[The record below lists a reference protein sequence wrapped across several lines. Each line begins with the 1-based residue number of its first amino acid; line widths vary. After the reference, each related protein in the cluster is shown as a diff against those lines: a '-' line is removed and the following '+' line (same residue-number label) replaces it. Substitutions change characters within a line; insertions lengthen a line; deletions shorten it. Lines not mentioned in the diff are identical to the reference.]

1 MKHAR
6 TILLAGVALAAFA
19 AGAGFLCGAAALARD
34 ESPDAATGFVD
45 SQGATRADNAS
56 VTTRPS
62 GEPGARSS
70 DAPPAASGRSSGSR
84 NTDSA
89 SAARP
94 APPAMPGVRREDFVK
109 QYAVV
114 YEKNIFLRD
123 RPTYY
128 AASREAR
135 PDAAPAA
142 APRRAEESY
151 VVTGIALQEGRHVAF
166 IENTDTGETRRVL
179 DGESVATGKVI
190 SLDPDALEFE
200 RAGKRTRV
208 AIGRNLAGDV
218 VFTRPAPPPVTTAAS
233 TTPGGAP
240 GATSRPAV
248 GGMPP
253 GPLEPAAA
261 PPATGA
267 PDPNDPNLSVEERMR
282 LRRQQSGGR

>member
-34 ESPDAATGFVD
+34 ESPDAATGFAD
-45 SQGATRADNAS
+45 SQPATRADNAS

-70 DAPPAASGRSSGSR
+70 DAPPAAPGRSSGSR
-84 NTDSA
+84 DTDSA
-89 SAARP
+89 GAGRSV
-94 APPAMPGVRREDFVK
+94 PPAMPAARREDFVK

-114 YEKNIFLRD
+114 YEKSIFLRD
-123 RPTYY
+123 HPTFY

-135 PDAAPAA
+135 PDAPAA
-142 APRRAEESY
+142 APRRPEESY
-151 VVTGIALQEGRHVAF
+151 VVTGIALQEGRRVAF

-179 DGESVATGKVI
+179 DGESVANGKVV

-200 RAGKRTRV
+200 LAGKRTRV

-218 VFTRPAPPPVTTAAS
+218 VFTRPAPPPVTAAAS
-233 TTPGGAP
+233 TTPGGGS
-240 GATSRPAV
+240 GATSRPAG

-253 GPLEPAAA
+253 GPLGPAGA

-267 PDPNDPNLSVEERMR
+267 ADPNNPNLSVEERMR
-282 LRRQQSGGR
+282 LRRRQSGGR